1 MNTVDTCEQFQSL
14 ISAELDGELDVREQ
28 AELQGH
34 LAECAVCLCWQVTA
48 NRLAEQLAFEVD
60 VDGERSLPIRVNGH
74 DRQLVDLAPKE
85 SVANFDDRPTVR
97 RSATW
102 FWAAAALLFISVG
115 ISFGVR
121 ARRESP
127 IPTVSVEPLVAMHS
141 INVQTEHDQQAV
153 LRTVEMDLRMMK
165 LEMRGMELDAAARQQ
180 LGDRIESLLAKTR
193 QLDTSTPISY
203 RGELP

>member
-34 LAECAVCLCWQVTA
+34 LAECAVCLRWQVTA
-48 NRLAEQLAFEVD
+48 NRLAHQLASIDEVE
-60 VDGERSLPIRVNGH
+60 GEQSVPIHANGH
-74 DRQLVDLAPKE
+74 ARPLVELAPKE

-127 IPTVSVEPLVAMHS
+127 IPTVSVEPLVAMHA

-153 LRTVEMDLRMMK
+153 LRNVEMDLRMMK
-165 LEMRGMELDAAARQQ
+165 LEMRSMDLDPASRQQ

-193 QLDTSTPISY
+193 QLDASTPISY

>member
-1 MNTVDTCEQFQSL
+1 MNTVDTCIQFQSL
-14 ISAELDGELDVREQ
+14 ISAELDGELDVQEQ

-34 LAECAVCLCWQVTA
+34 LAECAVCLRWRATA
-48 NRLAEQLAFEVD
+48 SRLAHQLASIDEVH
-60 VDGERSLPIRVNGH
+60 GEQWVPIHANGH
-74 DRQLVDLAPKE
+74 ARTLVELAPKE
-85 SVANFDDRPTVR
+85 SLADFDGRPTVR

-121 ARRESP
+121 ARRESQ
-127 IPTVSVEPLVAMHS
+127 IPTVSVEPLVAMHA

-165 LEMRGMELDAAARQQ
+165 LEMRSMDFDPASRQQ

-193 QLDTSTPISY
+193 QLDASTPISY